1 MGLYNTPDN
10 FHCKYLVVPLSKW
23 PTALA
28 RQWWAT
34 EGSPL
39 YFYIQGY
46 LFSFFLMRQPLSG
59 RKLSWSL
66 SNGPQTTSSFMAL
79 IIQTKVACCL
89 ASNGSWAY
97 FNGNFSFSLP
107 SAPATTFAFKFLSYE
122 TNIYPSGSPRLQRLC
137 LKFSE
142 FSSVQLLSHV
152 CLFATPWT
160 AARQGCLSITSS
172 QSPPKLIS
180 IVSVMPS
187 NHLIL
192 CHPLLLLSSIFPNIR
207 VFSNKSA
214 LRIRWPKYWSFS
226 FNISPSNEHP
236 GLISFRI
243 D

>member
-1 MGLYNTPDN
+1 MLPSLLPRSNSVLADPWLELYVGECWIKWGQKRSNLAHWTTVWCWCSLGLEGFNTD
-10 FHCKYLVVPLSKW
+10 FHAWDFITPQIISIANIWLCLSKW

-46 LFSFFLMRQPLSG
+46 FFSFFLMRQPLYG

-66 SNGPQTTSSFMAL
+66 SNGTQTISSFMAL

-152 CLFATPWT
+152 CLFATP
-160 AARQGCLSITSS
+160 
-172 QSPPKLIS
+172 
-180 IVSVMPS
+180 
-187 NHLIL
+187 
-192 CHPLLLLSSIFPNIR
+192 
-207 VFSNKSA
+207 
-214 LRIRWPKYWSFS
+214 
-226 FNISPSNEHP
+226 
-236 GLISFRI
+236 
-243 D
+243 

>member
-142 FSSVQLLSHV
+142 FSSVAQS
-152 CLFATPWT
+152 
-160 AARQGCLSITSS
+160 CLSLCNPMNCSTPGLPVHHQLPEPTQTHIHCVSDAIQPSHPLSS
-172 QSPPKLIS
+172 PSPP
-180 IVSVMPS
+180 VF
-187 NHLIL
+187 N
-192 CHPLLLLSSIFPNIR
+192 LSQ
-207 VFSNKSA
+207 
-214 LRIRWPKYWSFS
+214 
-226 FNISPSNEHP
+226 HQ
-236 GLISFRI
+236 GLFK
-243 D
+243 